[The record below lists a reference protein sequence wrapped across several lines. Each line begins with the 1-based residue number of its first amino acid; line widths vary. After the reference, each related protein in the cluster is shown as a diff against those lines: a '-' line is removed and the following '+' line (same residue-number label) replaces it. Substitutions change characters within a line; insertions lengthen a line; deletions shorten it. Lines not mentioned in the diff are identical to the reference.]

1 MSFLVKI
8 VTTLFV
14 SNKKRYIFVKEITIK
29 KNRNYEKLYFSFFA
43 LGAFGII
50 NFNFLVM
57 KIYKVEVWFRYV
69 SNGEQEKDFDT
80 HEIIANSFEQAAEKA
95 LQHYN
100 KISNCIPFATKN
112 VTP

>member
-1 MSFLVKI
+1 MLVI
-8 VTTLFV
+8 
-14 SNKKRYIFVKEITIK
+14 KKRYIFVKEITIK